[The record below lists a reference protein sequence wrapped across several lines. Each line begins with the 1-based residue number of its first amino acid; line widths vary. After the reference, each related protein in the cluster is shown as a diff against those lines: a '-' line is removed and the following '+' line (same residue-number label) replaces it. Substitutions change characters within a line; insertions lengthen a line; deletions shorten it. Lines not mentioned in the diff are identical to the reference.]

1 MKKKRLNFSI
11 MKKIII
17 LFFVLHSC
25 FSYSQCLKVLV
36 EDLAKNSKE
45 FKAIVNE
52 NSGFKAWQVL
62 AEHASSL
69 RTDINELNL
78 VSKNLEA
85 IEKAG
90 GYTKWKAIVD
100 VGKSGSVFKNTVKFV
115 DNYKP
120 TSTGKIAEIISEN
133 GEVLGTLY
141 KQKQFQT
148 STLLEYSYKYKTP
161 SGNVK
166 TFNKLYSKI
175 DENFIEFDLN
185 IPNELKGQGLGTLVF
200 EDAIKYYDIKN
211 PNYNGIRGN
220 WQGNNSNYIDGAC
233 DNFKAFKNAKLTKG
247 TIEEAA
253 FETWTGKQAQ
263 KQGFKKANIITDND
277 NQVLVEFIK

>member
-1 MKKKRLNFSI
+1 

-62 AEHASSL
+62 AQDASSL

-90 GYTKWKAIVD
+90 GYTKWKGLKD
-100 VGKSGSVFKNTVKFV
+100 VGKAPTPLVEGENIFRGYASDYSKAKTQFKQFRENTIYELRRKYSGNELLEEIQKF
-115 DNYKP
+115 DKRNLAYFE
-120 TSTGKIAEIISEN
+120 GKIGNVQVTSNEVKISGN
-133 GEVLGTLY
+133 KFDGEPI
-141 KQKQFQT
+141 FD
-148 STLLEYSYKYKTP
+148 SYKIDKQSNINTDGAWSREFDTEYVGLSEIAQKLGGKKGVILHEVKGEITIASELTYCISCQGVIQDFANMFP
-161 SGNVK
+161 NVK
-166 TFNKLYSKI
+166 IN
-175 DENFIEFDLN
+175 
-185 IPNELKGQGLGTLVF
+185 LV
-200 EDAIKYYDIKN
+200 DGIKN
-211 PNYNGIRGN
+211 
-220 WQGNNSNYIDGAC
+220 
-233 DNFKAFKNAKLTKG
+233 
-247 TIEEAA
+247 
-253 FETWTGKQAQ
+253 
-263 KQGFKKANIITDND
+263 
-277 NQVLVEFIK
+277 IK